1 MDAIRAYYFSMSI
14 YVDIY
19 DTGMDDII
27 DAIRA

>member
-1 MDAIRAYYFSMSI
+1 MLLGRSTFPWA
-14 YVDIY
+14 YVDIH